1 MLNSSL
7 LEQSPVG
14 APALFQGQGF
24 IGDRQ
29 LDEVASRFNW
39 AAIPPGRTVRIVV
52 LHHHLLSGLYAE
64 PAEYGANY
72 STVLDTGRFQQ
83 WLFRNRV
90 DLVLH
95 GHQHGWQVVKLSQPP
110 YSPQTGLADDGR
122 WPSVHVVGLGSAG
135 VVAAER
141 PPDVPNMFAT
151 LTFEGSAVTV
161 DMWSIGPAQPS
172 RPVQHVVLELAT
184 E

>member
-1 MLNSSL
+1 
-7 LEQSPVG
+7 
-14 APALFQGQGF
+14 
-24 IGDRQ
+24 
-29 LDEVASRFNW
+29 
-39 AAIPPGRTVRIVV
+39 
-52 LHHHLLSGLYAE
+52 
-64 PAEYGANY
+64 
-72 STVLDTGRFQQ
+72 
-83 WLFRNRV
+83 
-90 DLVLH
+90 
-95 GHQHGWQVVKLSQPP
+95 
-110 YSPQTGLADDGR
+110 
-122 WPSVHVVGLGSAG
+122 VHVVGLGSAG